1 MIIRIRTTIVSVGIC
16 EGSVSV
22 TSWEQLKLVLRLEL
36 LGHVMTQ
43 NPMTAMQHRTR
54 QLLLLA

>member
-1 MIIRIRTTIVSVGIC
+1 MN
-16 EGSVSV
+16 
-22 TSWEQLKLVLRLEL
+22 SWEQLKLVLRLEL